1 MDKAE
6 NDDKSNDNF
15 KTFKTKGRRESRLAG
30 GRGWGIW
37 KNILYLKKFKTLK
50 KGGPGSRLAGG
61 SSPTPSQSSEKT
73 LNEAE
78 IAVSR
83 ILTSAFDSM
92 LLLPMIA
99 LTSSAGQVFL
109 FWQHAIIAYDCL
121 GEKTL
126 TEAEIAVS
134 MASAVVSM
142 FSAIIAYYCLTS
154 TVGQVFCSP
163 LFRP

>member
-1 MDKAE
+1 M
-6 NDDKSNDNF
+6 
-15 KTFKTKGRRESRLAG
+15 
-30 GRGWGIW
+30 
-37 KNILYLKKFKTLK
+37 YLKEYFSFEKFKTLK
-50 KGGPGSRLAGG
+50 KGGSGSRLAGG

-109 FWQHAIIAYDCL
+109 F
-121 GEKTL
+121 
-126 TEAEIAVS
+126 
-134 MASAVVSM
+134 
-142 FSAIIAYYCLTS
+142 
-154 TVGQVFCSP
+154 
-163 LFRP
+163 

>member
-1 MDKAE
+1 MMIKVMTIL
-6 NDDKSNDNF
+6 K
-15 KTFKTKGRRESRLAG
+15 RLKQKVDVNLVWQEG
-30 GRGWGIW
+30 GGGGL
-37 KNILYLKKFKTLK
+37 KMYLKEYLIFEKKIKTLK

-109 FWQHAIIAYDCL
+109 F
-121 GEKTL
+121 
-126 TEAEIAVS
+126 
-134 MASAVVSM
+134 
-142 FSAIIAYYCLTS
+142 
-154 TVGQVFCSP
+154 
-163 LFRP
+163 